1 MRAWRCTQV
10 LKNQE
15 MELIHRQA
23 MRMLEDV
30 GGIVQSKI
38 ILKKL
43 EAYGARVDYVTER
56 AWFPQQVTRRFI
68 DESEPVAESFDPTQI
83 KTWAGTYGAFWMNP
97 EGHVECFTET
107 TIKDYLKL
115 CRNLNHVDY
124 FTVPIP
130 HDRGDLRVT
139 PLHMRLLTWKYIEP
153 KGAGSTQI
161 QNHRLIPYVIEMARV
176 MADEFGGNP
185 GDYILGD
192 IEFQSPFRCSTEE
205 AAILT
210 NLWEKGF
217 RCGIG
222 GPMPQSGASAPV
234 TLAGT
239 LTQHIA
245 EIFFKLMVERVM
257 FGIKILRFGSGLGVM
272 DMQTGEFMRSRPENA
287 LLALALGQ
295 MAHQFYKGNFRSYSF
310 AETDAQTPSMEAG
323 FQTAMNVFAG
333 ILAGSKYIG
342 GLGLLCQPT
351 GIISALK
358 LIIDNECLGMVKRF
372 IRGFE
377 INEET
382 IALDLIRQVGPGG
395 NFMDQMHTAEHCRT
409 EHWQP
414 SIFNRKTFQTWSAT
428 DGKTDLDKARDAYYD
443 IMKKD
448 DVIPLIGEKTEKAL
462 LAIIQEARKDLDN

>member
-1 MRAWRCTQV
+1 MKVWRCTEV
-10 LKNQE
+10 LTDKE
-15 MELIHRQA
+15 METIHRYVL
-23 MRMLEDV
+23 RILEEV
-30 GGIVQSKI
+30 GGIVQNKI
-38 ILKKL
+38 ILRKL
-43 EAYGARVDYVTER
+43 EEYGAKVDYQNERVWFPEKVTEK
-56 AWFPQQVTRRFI
+56 FI
-68 DESEPVAESFDPTQI
+68 AESDPVEDHFDPAQI
-83 KTWAGTYGAFWMNP
+83 KTWAGTYGAFWMTQ
-97 EGHVECFTET
+97 EGRVECFTEK
-107 TIKDYLKL
+107 TIKDYIKL
-115 CRNLNHVDY
+115 CRNLNHVDS

-130 HDRGDLRVT
+130 HDKGDLRLT
-139 PLHMRLLTWKYIEP
+139 PLVMRLLTWKYVEP
-153 KGAGSTQI
+153 KGVGSTQI

-210 NLWEKGF
+210 GLWEKGF

-257 FGIKILRFGSGLGVM
+257 FGTKTLRFGSGLGVM

-287 LLALALGQ
+287 LFALALGQ
-295 MAHQFYKGNFRSYSF
+295 MAHQFYRGNFRSYSF
-310 AETDAQTPSMEAG
+310 AETDGQMPSMEAG
-323 FQTAMNVFAG
+323 FQTAMNVFTG

-358 LIIDNECLGMVKRF
+358 LIIDNECLGLVKRF
-372 IRGFE
+372 IKGFE

-395 NFMDQMHTAEHCRT
+395 NFLDQMHTAEHCRT

-414 SIFNRKTFQTWSAT
+414 SIFNRKTFQTWKAN
-428 DGKTDLDKARDAYYD
+428 DGKTDLEKAKDIYLD

-448 DVIPLIGEKTEKAL
+448 DVIPLIEEKTENAL
-462 LAIIQEARKDLDN
+462 LAIIQSARRNMEG